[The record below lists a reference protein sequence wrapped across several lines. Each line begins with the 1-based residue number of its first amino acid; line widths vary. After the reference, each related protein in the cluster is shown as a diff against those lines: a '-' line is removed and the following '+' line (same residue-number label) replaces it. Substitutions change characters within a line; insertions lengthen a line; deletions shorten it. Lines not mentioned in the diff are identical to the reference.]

1 MAKNMDQNHVITIE
15 EEVEIMKTQMKSSPK
30 LLQKSAG
37 NSSCCI
43 FRVPQSLV
51 EINKD
56 AYQPRIVSI
65 GPYHH
70 GNKNLEM
77 IQEHKWKYL
86 DDMITR
92 TGKSLGVF
100 MNIIVSMEN
109 EIRESYS
116 ESTNSFGTNDLA
128 KIMVLDG
135 FFLIEL
141 FRKAG
146 KLVNT
151 HPDDPIFKMVWV
163 SPFLMRDLL
172 KIENQIPFFVLQK
185 LFEESRTDSCTL
197 QSLILKFFNHAIDKQ
212 PNVLHKYENL
222 DGKHLL
228 DFFRKSFINTK
239 DRHHLIVNANNP
251 SLKLIQPASKLVNSG
266 LKFKANHQADSFLDI
281 KFQNGRLLIPQI
293 NMDDFHTS
301 FLLNCMAFE
310 QCYFSCTKDITTYVM
325 FMSCLMKATTDVNF
339 LSEKKIIENYCGTS
353 EEIVK
358 FFNDVGKDVAFDIKD
373 NYLKGLFV
381 EVNKYCENGLH
392 VTWAEFKHKYFGS
405 PWITISAFSAFM
417 LLSLTVL
424 QTFYTMYPYH
434 KKKD

>member
-1 MAKNMDQNHVITIE
+1 
-15 EEVEIMKTQMKSSPK
+15 
-30 LLQKSAG
+30 
-37 NSSCCI
+37 
-43 FRVPQSLV
+43 
-51 EINKD
+51 
-56 AYQPRIVSI
+56 
-65 GPYHH
+65 
-70 GNKNLEM
+70 M
-77 IQEHKWKYL
+77 IQEHTWRYL

-116 ESTNSFGTNDLA
+116 ESTDSFGTNDLA
-128 KIMVLDG
+128 KMMVLDG

-197 QSLILKFFNHAIDKQ
+197 QSLTLKFFNHAIDKQ
-212 PNVLHKYENL
+212 PKVLHKYENL

-228 DFFRKSFINTK
+228 DFLRKSFINTK
-239 DRHHLIVNANNP
+239 DRHLIVNANNP
-251 SLKLIQPASKLVNSG
+251 SLKLIQPASKLANSR

-293 NMDDFHTS
+293 NIDDFHTS

-339 LSEKKIIENYCGTS
+339 LSEKRIIENYCGTS

-358 FFNDVGKDVAFDIKD
+358 FFNDIGKDVAFDIKD

-381 EVNKYCENGLH
+381 EVNKYCENGWH
-392 VTWAEFKHKYFGS
+392 VGWAEFRHTYFES
-405 PWITISAFSAFM
+405 PWASISALVPFM

-424 QTFYTMYPYH
+424 QTFYTMYSYH